1 MMFGRTDNLLDYTTM
16 SSDRKA
22 CPGARLERRPWH
34 PRSCKARDII
44 TQLDNAGAIV
54 VCLRKHRTQ
63 LHRMKYIHLSVDA
76 IRQDPALT
84 LELKVVIAVE
94 LGEAPERRK

>member
-1 MMFGRTDNLLDYTTM
+1 
-16 SSDRKA
+16 
-22 CPGARLERRPWH
+22 
-34 PRSCKARDII
+34 
-44 TQLDNAGAIV
+44 
-54 VCLRKHRTQ
+54 
-63 LHRMKYIHLSVDA
+63 MKSIHLSVDA